1 MFIGFCLPFFSDGKF
16 IESCERIKLPD
27 DCTVGFIS
35 GRLIDAVTFDSLAS
49 FLRTLTKKPMINDYI
64 EFSSSLLA
72 PFLHIHYLPSIF
84 MQIKLL

>member
-35 GRLIDAVTFDSLAS
+35 GKFIDAVTFDSLGS
-49 FLRTLTKKPMINDYI
+49 FLQTLTKKPMISDYV

-72 PFLHIHYLPSIF
+72 PFLHLSIIYHLF
-84 MQIKLL
+84 LCK

>member
-35 GRLIDAVTFDSLAS
+35 GKLIDAVTFDSLAS
-49 FLRTLTKKPMINDYI
+49 FLRTLTKKPVISDYI
-64 EFSSSLLA
+64 EFSSTLLA
-72 PFLHIHYLPSIF
+72 PVLHLSIIYHLFLC
-84 MQIKLL
+84 K